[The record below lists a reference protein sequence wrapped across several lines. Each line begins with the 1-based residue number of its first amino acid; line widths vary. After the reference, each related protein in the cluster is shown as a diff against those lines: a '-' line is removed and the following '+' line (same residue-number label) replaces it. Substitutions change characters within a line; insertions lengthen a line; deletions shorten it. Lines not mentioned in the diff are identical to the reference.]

1 MTTAER
7 VIELQEHEESE
18 AIELSLEEY
27 DRLSEALTN
36 SSITRIPGTENEY
49 KVNPRNAVGIVRI
62 DNLVIDIK
70 PKIPFERVLFLVAY
84 ALKPDYWQHQIVQL
98 GNANSLHEAIAIP
111 FARFAEKA
119 TRRNVLHSYRT
130 YDDTIAGI
138 KGRLRLDDQL
148 RRHMRLTTPVEVSYD
163 DLSSDTDKNRL
174 LLAACERLLRLRRL
188 DKETTQTLRRVVHRL
203 PEVQK
208 VRYTKKNL
216 PNIQITRLNTRY
228 ENALDLAKLIL
239 SNKTIELGSRSTRS
253 EGMLFDMAN
262 VFEDF
267 VHAALKESLKLHDRS
282 FPPNAKRKSL
292 YLDQDKTLKL
302 RPDFSWW
309 EDDICKAVGDI
320 KYKKSVGHEKK
331 GKEPDIYQLL
341 AYTTAT
347 DLDEGFLIY
356 ADTEDNPTPKSHT
369 IKHADK
375 SLHIETLNLQG
386 TNQDILQRVNDLAE
400 KIKSAKIKT
409 QLPLELAS

>member
-1 MTTAER
+1 
-7 VIELQEHEESE
+7 
-18 AIELSLEEY
+18 
-27 DRLSEALTN
+27 
-36 SSITRIPGTENEY
+36 
-49 KVNPRNAVGIVRI
+49 
-62 DNLVIDIK
+62 
-70 PKIPFERVLFLVAY
+70 
-84 ALKPDYWQHQIVQL
+84 
-98 GNANSLHEAIAIP
+98 
-111 FARFAEKA
+111 
-119 TRRNVLHSYRT
+119 
-130 YDDTIAGI
+130 
-138 KGRLRLDDQL
+138 
-148 RRHMRLTTPVEVSYD
+148 
-163 DLSSDTDKNRL
+163 
-174 LLAACERLLRLRRL
+174 
-188 DKETTQTLRRVVHRL
+188 
-203 PEVQK
+203 
-208 VRYTKKNL
+208 
-216 PNIQITRLNTRY
+216 
-228 ENALDLAKLIL
+228 
-239 SNKTIELGSRSTRS
+239 
-253 EGMLFDMAN
+253 MAN

-292 YLDQDKTLKL
+292 YLDQDKTLRL

-369 IKHADK
+369 IEYADK

-386 TNQDILQRVNDLAE
+386 TNQDILQRVSDLAE
-400 KIKSAKIKT
+400 KIKSAKGMT